1 MLRNIKSRL
10 YGSALPFIA
19 ADRVKV
25 RMQEPGPQ
33 KGFRASLVQNFLR
46 ARNPASALSQCLPQ
60 QKIDG
65 RSAASHS
72 AVFSLFTDIFSTH
85 TFQERLSCPKMLN
98 DGYNSVRKR
107 DRSGNSLCAQMP
119 NISFVAL
126 CYQVSSSSDSEARA
140 RESTIR
146 LYSAADTEKISIS
159 GTSSS
164 IFTSP

>member
-25 RMQEPGPQ
+25 RMQE
-33 KGFRASLVQNFLR
+33 
-46 ARNPASALSQCLPQ
+46 

-72 AVFSLFTDIFSTH
+72 AVFSLFTDVFSTH

-98 DGYNSVRKR
+98 DGYNSARKR
-107 DRSGNSLCAQMP
+107 GRFLNRIM
-119 NISFVAL
+119 I
-126 CYQVSSSSDSEARA
+126 
-140 RESTIR
+140 
-146 LYSAADTEKISIS
+146 
-159 GTSSS
+159 
-164 IFTSP
+164 